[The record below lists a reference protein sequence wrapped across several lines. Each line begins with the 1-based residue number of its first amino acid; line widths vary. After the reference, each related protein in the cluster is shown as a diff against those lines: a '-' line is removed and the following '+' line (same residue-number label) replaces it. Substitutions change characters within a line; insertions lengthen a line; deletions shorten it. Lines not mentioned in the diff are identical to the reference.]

1 MAEILENKTF
11 DEIGVGDSASLT
23 RALRYEELET
33 WAAVTGNVN
42 LVDAVESAAREGI
55 AQEGGAF
62 GMWGTALFS
71 TIVGTQLPGAGTQ
84 IRSVQRRLPP
94 ADRHRQRGDGDGHRD
109 GEEPG
114 RRLADPRLP
123 LCRRHDGNEY
133 ITATAEVIA
142 PTKKIREPIRRLPE
156 VHLQRE
162 DRFSVLLD
170 EAAVLEA
177 MPTAVVHPCSDDALI
192 GPIQAAERD
201 LIKPI
206 LVGPEAKIRAIAEA
220 EGLDI
225 SPYPLIDV
233 AHSHQAAERAVAM
246 VRAGEAEI
254 LMKGSL
260 HTDEL
265 LHAVLQRDTG
275 IRTERRLSHCFL
287 LAVPTYARPF
297 ILTDAA
303 INIAP
308 DLTTKRDIC
317 QNAIDIAR
325 AMGIEQPKV
334 AILAAVE
341 SVNPAMPATLDAAA
355 LCKMADRGQ
364 IKGAILDGPL
374 AFDNAADEE
383 AARTKGIV
391 SPVAGKADILL
402 VPDLE
407 AGNMLAKQL
416 IFMAHAEAAGI
427 VAGAQVP
434 IVLTSRADSVRT
446 RLASCAVAALLV
458 KAAREGDGRSQSRGA
473 LVMTQGILVI
483 NAGSSSIKFAGYRSA
498 GAAEPE
504 FLGKGQ
510 VEGLRTEP
518 KFTCKDADGSLLG
531 EHRWS
536 APITHSA
543 ALEYIIRLDR
553 GERHRVC
560 TSAQWVIGWCSAARP
575 TPHRPSWTTGS
586 SPRSKSSSPSSRYT
600 CPTISPRFEP

>member
-1 MAEILENKTF
+1 
-11 DEIGVGDSASLT
+11 
-23 RALRYEELET
+23 
-33 WAAVTGNVN
+33 
-42 LVDAVESAAREGI
+42 
-55 AQEGGAF
+55 
-62 GMWGTALFS
+62 MWGTSLFS
-71 TIVGTQLPGAGTQ
+71 TIVGTQLPGAGAH
-84 IRSVQRRLPP
+84 ICSVQ
-94 ADRHRQRGDGDGHRD
+94 ADYHHPIVIDSEVTATVTVTSKNPEDGSLTLDCRCLDPNG
-109 GEEPG
+109 GEF
-114 RRLADPRLP
+114 
-123 LCRRHDGNEY
+123 
-133 ITATAEVIA
+133 ITATARVIA
-142 PTKKIREPIRRLPE
+142 PTKKIREPIRRMPK
-156 VHLQRE
+156 VHLRRE
-162 DRFSVLLD
+162 NRFSKLLD
-170 EAAVLEA
+170 KAAALEA
-177 MPTAVVHPCSDDALI
+177 MPTAVVHPCSSDALV
-192 GPIQAAERD
+192 GPIRAAEHD

-206 LVGPEAKIRAIAEA
+206 LVGPEAKIRSVAEA

-225 SPYPLIDV
+225 APYPLVDV
-233 AHSHQAAERAVAM
+233 EHSHQAAERAVAM
-246 VRAGEAEI
+246 VRAGEADI

-265 LHAVLQRDTG
+265 LQAVLKRDTG

-308 DLTTKRDIC
+308 DLMTKRDIC

-325 AMGIEQPKV
+325 AMGIEEPKL

-458 KAAREGDGRSQSRGA
+458 KAAREGMVRRK
-473 LVMTQGILVI
+473 V
-483 NAGSSSIKFAGYRSA
+483 AGYS
-498 GAAEPE
+498 
-504 FLGKGQ
+504 Q
-510 VEGLRTEP
+510 
-518 KFTCKDADGSLLG
+518 
-531 EHRWS
+531 
-536 APITHSA
+536 
-543 ALEYIIRLDR
+543 
-553 GERHRVC
+553 
-560 TSAQWVIGWCSAARP
+560 
-575 TPHRPSWTTGS
+575 
-586 SPRSKSSSPSSRYT
+586 
-600 CPTISPRFEP
+600 

>member
-11 DEIGVGDSASLT
+11 DEISVGDSASLT

-42 LVDAVESAAREGI
+42 LVDAVECAAREGI
-55 AQEGGAF
+55 AQQGGAF

-71 TIVGTQLPGAGTQ
+71 TVIGTLLPGAGTQ
-84 IRSVQRRLPP
+84 IRSATVDYHQSIVIGSELT
-94 ADRHRQRGDGDGHRD
+94 ATVTVTGKSSQDGSLTLECRCLDQDG
-109 GEEPG
+109 G
-114 RRLADPRLP
+114 A
-123 LCRRHDGNEY
+123 Y
-133 ITATAEVIA
+133 ITGNVVVIA

-156 VHLQRE
+156 VYLKRKN
-162 DRFSVLLD
+162 RFSELLD
-170 EAAVLEA
+170 DTAGLEP
-177 MPTAVVHPCSDDALI
+177 MPTAVVHPCSSDALV
-192 GPIQAAERD
+192 GPIQAAEHN

-206 LVGPEAKIRAIAEA
+206 LVGPKAKIRAIAEA

-225 SPYPLIDV
+225 SSYPLVDV
-233 AHSHQAAERAVAM
+233 EHSHKAAEQAVAM
-246 VRAGEAEI
+246 VRSGDAEI

-265 LHAVLQRDTG
+265 LHAVLNRQTG

-287 LAVPTYARPF
+287 LATPTYARPF

-308 DLTTKRDIC
+308 DLITKRDIC
-317 QNAIDIAR
+317 QNAIDLAR
-325 AMGIEQPKV
+325 AMGIKEPKL

-341 SVNPAMPATLDAAA
+341 SVNPGMPATLDAAA

-364 IKGAILDGPL
+364 IKDAILDGPL

-383 AARTKGIV
+383 AARTKGID

-416 IFMAHAEAAGI
+416 IFMANAEAAGI

-446 RLASCAVAALLV
+446 RLASCAVAVLLA
-458 KAAREGDGRSQSRGA
+458 KAKREG
-473 LVMTQGILVI
+473 ILGGKV
-483 NAGSSSIKFAGYRSA
+483 AG
-498 GAAEPE
+498 
-504 FLGKGQ
+504 
-510 VEGLRTEP
+510 
-518 KFTCKDADGSLLG
+518 
-531 EHRWS
+531 H
-536 APITHSA
+536 
-543 ALEYIIRLDR
+543 
-553 GERHRVC
+553 
-560 TSAQWVIGWCSAARP
+560 
-575 TPHRPSWTTGS
+575 
-586 SPRSKSSSPSSRYT
+586 
-600 CPTISPRFEP
+600 

>member
-1 MAEILENKTF
+1 MADILENKTF
-11 DEIGVGDSASLT
+11 DEIDVGESASLT

-55 AQEGGAF
+55 TKEGGAF
-62 GMWGTALFS
+62 GMWGTSLFS
-71 TIVGTQLPGAGTQ
+71 TIIGTQLPGAGTQ
-84 IRSVQRRLPP
+84 LRSAHVNYRRPIAIDSEVTATVTVTGKIHDDGLL
-94 ADRHRQRGDGDGHRD
+94 ALDCRCVDAQDR
-109 GEEPG
+109 E
-114 RRLADPRLP
+114 L
-123 LCRRHDGNEY
+123 

-142 PTKKIREPIRRLPE
+142 PTKKIKEPIRRLPM

-162 DRFSVLLD
+162 DRFGRLLD
-170 EAAVLEA
+170 KAAGLEA
-177 MPTAVVHPCSDDALI
+177 VPTAVVHPCSSDALI
-192 GPIQAAERD
+192 GPIQAAVRD
-201 LIKPI
+201 LIEPV
-206 LVGPEAKIRAIAEA
+206 LVGPAAKIRAIAEA
-220 EGLDI
+220 EDVDI
-225 SPYPLIDV
+225 SPYPMIDV

-246 VRAGEAEI
+246 VRAGEADI

-317 QNAIDIAR
+317 QNAIDIAH
-325 AMGIEQPKV
+325 AMGIKQPKL

-341 SVNPAMPATLDAAA
+341 SVNPAMPATIDAAA

-446 RLASCAVAALLV
+446 RLASCAVAALLAR
-458 KAAREGDGRSQSRGA
+458 AAREGMVGTK
-473 LVMTQGILVI
+473 V
-483 NAGSSSIKFAGYRSA
+483 
-498 GAAEPE
+498 AE
-504 FLGKGQ
+504 
-510 VEGLRTEP
+510 
-518 KFTCKDADGSLLG
+518 
-531 EHRWS
+531 H
-536 APITHSA
+536 
-543 ALEYIIRLDR
+543 
-553 GERHRVC
+553 
-560 TSAQWVIGWCSAARP
+560 
-575 TPHRPSWTTGS
+575 
-586 SPRSKSSSPSSRYT
+586 
-600 CPTISPRFEP
+600 

>member
-1 MAEILENKTF
+1 MAEVLENKTF
-11 DEIGVGDSASLT
+11 DEIAVGESASLT

-55 AQEGGAF
+55 AREGGAF

-71 TIVGTQLPGAGTQ
+71 TIVGTELPGAGTQ
-84 IRSVQRRLPP
+84 IRSAQINYHRPIVIDSEVTATVTVTGKNQDKGSLTLHCRC
-94 ADRHRQRGDGDGHRD
+94 ADA
-109 GEEPG
+109 E
-114 RRLADPRLP
+114 
-123 LCRRHDGNEY
+123 GNAL
-133 ITATAEVIA
+133 ITANAEVIA

-156 VHLQRE
+156 IQLRRE
-162 DRFSVLLD
+162 ERFSALLE
-170 EAAVLEA
+170 EAAALEA
-177 MPTAVVHPCSDDALI
+177 MPTAVVHPCSTDALI
-192 GPIQAAERD
+192 GSIQAAEQN
-201 LIKPI
+201 LILPL
-206 LVGPEAKIRAIAEA
+206 LVGPAAKIRAIAEA
-220 EGLDI
+220 EDLDI
-225 SPYPLIDV
+225 SPYPVIDV
-233 AHSHQAAERAVAM
+233 EHSHHAAERAVGM

-265 LHAVLQRDTG
+265 LHEVLRRDTG
-275 IRTERRLSHCFL
+275 LRTERRLSHCFL

-308 DLTTKRDIC
+308 DLITKRDIC
-317 QNAIDIAR
+317 QNAIDIAH
-325 AMGIEQPKV
+325 AMRIREPKL

-364 IKGAILDGPL
+364 IKGAIVDGPL
-374 AFDNAADEE
+374 AFDNAVDEE

-391 SPVAGKADILL
+391 SPVAGKADILV

-446 RLASCAVAALLV
+446 RLASCAVAALLAE
-458 KAAREGDGRSQSRGA
+458 AARKGMVGRK
-473 LVMTQGILVI
+473 V
-483 NAGSSSIKFAGYRSA
+483 
-498 GAAEPE
+498 AE
-504 FLGKGQ
+504 
-510 VEGLRTEP
+510 
-518 KFTCKDADGSLLG
+518 
-531 EHRWS
+531 H
-536 APITHSA
+536 
-543 ALEYIIRLDR
+543 
-553 GERHRVC
+553 
-560 TSAQWVIGWCSAARP
+560 
-575 TPHRPSWTTGS
+575 
-586 SPRSKSSSPSSRYT
+586 
-600 CPTISPRFEP
+600 

>member
-11 DEIGVGDSASLT
+11 AEIAVGDSASLT

-55 AQEGGAF
+55 AKEGGAF
-62 GMWGTALFS
+62 GMWGASLFS
-71 TIVGTQLPGAGTQ
+71 TIVSTELPGAGTQ
-84 IRSVQRRLPP
+84 IRSAHLNYHRPIVIDNEVTATVTVTGKNA
-94 ADRHRQRGDGDGHRD
+94 ADGSLILDCQCVD
-109 GEEPG
+109 
-114 RRLADPRLP
+114 A
-123 LCRRHDGNEY
+123 DGNQY
-133 ITATAEVIA
+133 ITATAEVTA

-156 VHLQRE
+156 IRLQRE
-162 DRFSVLLD
+162 ERFSELLD
-170 EAAVLEA
+170 LAAAVEA

-192 GPIQAAERD
+192 GPIQAAERN

-206 LVGPEAKIRAIAEA
+206 LVGPEAKIRSIADA
-220 EGLDI
+220 QGLDI

-233 AHSHQAAERAVAM
+233 GHSHQAAEQAVAM

-265 LHAVLQRDTG
+265 LHAVLQPDTG

-308 DLTTKRDIC
+308 DLVTKRDIC
-317 QNAIDIAR
+317 QNAIDIAH
-325 AMGIEQPKV
+325 AMGLEEPKM

-374 AFDNAADEE
+374 AFDNAVDEE

-458 KAAREGDGRSQSRGA
+458 KAAREGMVGRK
-473 LVMTQGILVI
+473 V
-483 NAGSSSIKFAGYRSA
+483 
-498 GAAEPE
+498 
-504 FLGKGQ
+504 
-510 VEGLRTEP
+510 TE
-518 KFTCKDADGSLLG
+518 
-531 EHRWS
+531 H
-536 APITHSA
+536 
-543 ALEYIIRLDR
+543 
-553 GERHRVC
+553 
-560 TSAQWVIGWCSAARP
+560 
-575 TPHRPSWTTGS
+575 
-586 SPRSKSSSPSSRYT
+586 
-600 CPTISPRFEP
+600 

>member
-1 MAEILENKTF
+1 MSEILENKTF
-11 DEIGVGDSASLT
+11 DEIHTGDSASLT
-23 RALRYEELET
+23 RALRYEDLET

-42 LVDAVESAAREGI
+42 LVDAVECAAREGI
-55 AQEGGAF
+55 AQEGGGFA
-62 GMWGTALFS
+62 MWGTALFS
-71 TIVGTQLPGAGTQ
+71 TIVGTLLPGAGTQ
-84 IRSVQRRLPP
+84 IRSVQVEY
-94 ADRHRQRGDGDGHRD
+94 HRPIVIGSEVTATVTVTGRNPEDGSLTLDCRCLDPDGSD
-109 GEEPG
+109 
-114 RRLADPRLP
+114 
-123 LCRRHDGNEY
+123 Y
-133 ITATAEVIA
+133 ITATAEVVA

-162 DRFSVLLD
+162 DRFSTLLD
-170 EAAVLEA
+170 EAAALQA
-177 MPTAVVHPCSDDALI
+177 MPTAVVHPCSTDALV

-206 LVGPEAKIRAIAEA
+206 LVGPAAKIRSIAQA

-233 AHSHQAAERAVAM
+233 EHSHRAAERAVAM

-265 LHAVLQRDTG
+265 LHEVLRRDTG

-308 DLTTKRDIC
+308 DLMAKRDIC
-317 QNAIDIAR
+317 QNAIDMAR
-325 AMGIEQPKV
+325 AMGIEEPKL

-341 SVNPAMPATLDAAA
+341 SVNPTMPATLDAAA

-383 AARTKGIV
+383 AARTKGID

-407 AGNMLAKQL
+407 TGNMLAKQL
-416 IFMAHAEAAGI
+416 IFMARAEAAGI

-446 RLASCAVAALLV
+446 RLASCAVAALLA
-458 KAAREGDGRSQSRGA
+458 KAKREGAVGRK
-473 LVMTQGILVI
+473 V
-483 NAGSSSIKFAGYRSA
+483 AG
-498 GAAEPE
+498 
-504 FLGKGQ
+504 
-510 VEGLRTEP
+510 
-518 KFTCKDADGSLLG
+518 
-531 EHRWS
+531 H
-536 APITHSA
+536 
-543 ALEYIIRLDR
+543 
-553 GERHRVC
+553 
-560 TSAQWVIGWCSAARP
+560 
-575 TPHRPSWTTGS
+575 
-586 SPRSKSSSPSSRYT
+586 
-600 CPTISPRFEP
+600 

>member
-1 MAEILENKTF
+1 MAEVLENKTF
-11 DEIGVGDSASLT
+11 AEIAVGESASLT

-42 LVDAVESAAREGI
+42 LVDAVESAARKGI
-55 AQEGGAF
+55 AREGGAF

-71 TIVGTQLPGAGTQ
+71 TIVGTELPGAGTQ
-84 IRSVQRRLPP
+84 IRSAQI
-94 ADRHRQRGDGDGHRD
+94 DYHRPIVIDSEVTATVTVTGKNQDNGSLTLHCQCVDA
-109 GEEPG
+109 E
-114 RRLADPRLP
+114 
-123 LCRRHDGNEY
+123 GNAL
-133 ITATAEVIA
+133 ITANAEVIA

-156 VHLQRE
+156 VQLRRE
-162 DRFSVLLD
+162 ERFSALLE
-170 EAAVLEA
+170 EAAALEA
-177 MPTAVVHPCSDDALI
+177 LPTAVVHPCSADALI
-192 GPIQAAERD
+192 GPIQAAEQN
-201 LIKPI
+201 LILPL
-206 LVGPEAKIRAIAEA
+206 LVGPATKIRAIAES
-220 EGLDI
+220 EDLDI
-225 SPYPLIDV
+225 SPYPVIDV
-233 AHSHQAAERAVAM
+233 EHSHRAAERAVAM

-265 LHAVLQRDTG
+265 LHEVLRRDTG
-275 IRTERRLSHCFL
+275 LRTERRLSHCFL

-308 DLTTKRDIC
+308 DLITKRDIC
-317 QNAIDIAR
+317 QNAIDIAH
-325 AMGIEQPKV
+325 AMRIREPKL

-364 IKGAILDGPL
+364 IKGAIVDGPL

-391 SPVAGKADILL
+391 SPVAGKADILV

-446 RLASCAVAALLV
+446 RLASCAVAALLAE
-458 KAAREGDGRSQSRGA
+458 AAREGMVGRK
-473 LVMTQGILVI
+473 V
-483 NAGSSSIKFAGYRSA
+483 
-498 GAAEPE
+498 
-504 FLGKGQ
+504 
-510 VEGLRTEP
+510 
-518 KFTCKDADGSLLG
+518 AD
-531 EHRWS
+531 
-536 APITHSA
+536 
-543 ALEYIIRLDR
+543 
-553 GERHRVC
+553 
-560 TSAQWVIGWCSAARP
+560 
-575 TPHRPSWTTGS
+575 
-586 SPRSKSSSPSSRYT
+586 
-600 CPTISPRFEP
+600 